1 MYNPDQYYQAHA
13 FHLKDL
19 YESQQRHAI
28 GHAVGTR
35 LGVVLVRLGT
45 WLARSATSSWS
56 SLRSRVS
63 QNPAGWG
70 RAVAMPSGQ
79 HPARTGGDREGAS
92 GQICAAEM
100 CMCCIPG

>member
-1 MYNPDQYYQAHA
+1 MYNPDQHYQAHA

-19 YESQQRHAI
+19 YESQQRHAM

-45 WLARSATSSWS
+45 WLARSTTSSQP
-56 SLRSRVS
+56 SLRWRAARKL
-63 QNPAGWG
+63 AGWG

-79 HPARTGGDREGAS
+79 RPAGSGGDREGAS